1 MAELRLAVAVLAAGQ
16 SRRFG
21 AADKLAAQFGAGLL
35 GERAVRTLGGLA
47 FADRWVIAASADH
60 PCAPAWSAAG
70 FVVVVNDQAEAGMG
84 TSLALAARLAI
95 EAKAAALLVAL
106 ADMPLVPA
114 DHFAA
119 LLARAVALGP
129 EAMVTSEAAGVRS
142 PPAVFGRN
150 HLAELAKAGGDQGA
164 RHLLVQAEPL
174 TCPPDWLADVD
185 DPAALARVRALVTRG
200 ESC

>member
-1 MAELRLAVAVLAAGQ
+1 LAEPRLAVAVLAAGQ

-21 AADKLAAQFGAGLL
+21 PQDKLAAPFGEALL
-35 GERAVRTLGGLA
+35 GEQAVRTLGGLA
-47 FADRWVIAASADH
+47 CAHRWVIAASADH
-60 PCAPAWSAAG
+60 PCSPAWSAAG
-70 FVVVVNDQAEAGMG
+70 FAVAVNDQAEVGMG

-95 EAKAAALLVAL
+95 EASADALLVAL

-114 DHFAA
+114 AHFAA

-129 EAMVTSEAAGVRS
+129 EAMVASEVAGVRS

-150 HLAELAKAGGDQGA
+150 HLAELAKAGGDRGA
-164 RHLLVQAEPL
+164 RHLLGQADPL
-174 TCPPDWLADVD
+174 ICPPHWLADVD
-185 DPAALARVRALVTRG
+185 DPAALARVRALVSRG

>member
-1 MAELRLAVAVLAAGQ
+1 MAELRIAVAVLAAGQ

-21 AADKLAAQFGAGLL
+21 AEDKLAASLGDTLL
-35 GERAVRTLGGLA
+35 GEAAARTLGGLA
-47 FADRWVIAASADH
+47 FAHRWVIAASADH

-70 FVVVVNDQAEAGMG
+70 FALAVNDQATAGMG

-95 EAKAAALLVAL
+95 EASADALLVAL

-119 LLARAVALGP
+119 LLARAAALGP
-129 EAMVTSEAAGVRS
+129 EAMVASEAAGVRS

-150 HLAELAKAGGDQGA
+150 HLAELAKAGGDRGA
-164 RHLLVQAEPL
+164 RHLLGQAEPL
-174 TCPPDWLADVD
+174 TCPADWLADVD
-185 DPAALARVRALVTRG
+185 DPAALARVRALVSRG